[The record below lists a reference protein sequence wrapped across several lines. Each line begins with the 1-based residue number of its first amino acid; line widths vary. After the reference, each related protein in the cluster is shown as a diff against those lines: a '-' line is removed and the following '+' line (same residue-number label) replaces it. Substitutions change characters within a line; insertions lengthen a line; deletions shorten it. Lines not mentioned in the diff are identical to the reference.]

1 MANSKKNLFG
11 APTKVPTAKIT
22 TPATP
27 KLTSTSALK
36 TLSASGTSK
45 VSAVNFGSFRSKATT
60 STQGSRW
67 GSLLQAATSGQGLAG
82 ALGGGLSA
90 FAGLGG
96 LVGGILSLFG
106 GGKST
111 PAAPVQFTLPQS
123 QQETV
128 SLHQQPVSV
137 TQGSV
142 GTSSG
147 NAPLTVA
154 YQPSAVPAGN
164 AQVVQ
169 VVKQALL
176 NSSSLNDVIADI

>member
-11 APTKVPTAKIT
+11 APTKAPTAKTT

-27 KLTSTSALK
+27 KVTSNTAVK
-36 TLSASGTSK
+36 TLSASSAAK
-45 VSAVNFGSFRSKATT
+45 VTPINFGSFRSKAAT
-60 STQGSRW
+60 STGGMQWS
-67 GSLLQAATSGQGLAG
+67 SLLQAATSGQGLAG
-82 ALGGGLSA
+82 AFGGGLSA
-90 FAGLGG
+90 LTGLGG
-96 LVGGILSLFG
+96 IVTGILSLF

-123 QQETV
+123 QQSTL

-137 TQGSV
+137 GLGSI

-147 NAPLTVA
+147 STPLTVA
-154 YQPSAVPAGN
+154 YQPSAVPAAN
-164 AQVVQ
+164 SQVVQ
-169 VVKQALL
+169 VVKNALL